1 VFRQGGSVAKK
12 REPAR
17 TANRRISNIEYRISK
32 GGIASL
38 NLFYKWIEYIHS
50 SIVIRHWSLVTGYW
64 LLVTGC
70 WFLVSG
76 CWVMGTGPSSFV
88 RIVGSFAGLIEL
100 IYMPPPSHLPS
111 FTHLPT
117 FSPFI
122 LPSSLVPRYSL
133 GRLGPKSEPQ
143 NVEGWNRFAQSFL

>member
-50 SIVIRHWSLVTGYW
+50 SIVIRHWPLVTGYW
-64 LLVTGC
+64 LLVTGHWLLVTGYWMLVPGY
-70 WFLVSG
+70 WFLV
-76 CWVMGTGPSSFV
+76 
-88 RIVGSFAGLIEL
+88 AG
-100 IYMPPPSHLPS
+100 
-111 FTHLPT
+111 
-117 FSPFI
+117 
-122 LPSSLVPRYSL
+122 
-133 GRLGPKSEPQ
+133 
-143 NVEGWNRFAQSFL
+143 